1 MLIGW
6 LGDGLTRCGGSVQRD
21 TPQPHPRK
29 PPRKTPLTAIISFQM
44 AVFVTGQESEPEPR
58 ARGLA
63 IADGPAAVTHC
74 PWPVARILCEDNVRV
89 SQPCAVLILWMATA
103 TWYMQ
108 GEMREP
114 ARSEMHPVSISSPV
128 YDSGAM
134 DGNQPGSLYS
144 RRHALVNVSLTA
156 AGRAPE
162 ASRLLHT
169 T

>member
-1 MLIGW
+1 MVGEARAHW
-6 LGDGLTRCGGSVQRD
+6 VAGRQPYPMWKKRAARHTSTSSQKA
-21 TPQPHPRK
+21 PQE
-29 PPRKTPLTAIISFQM
+29 TPLTAIILFQM

-63 IADGPAAVTHC
+63 IAGGPAAVTHC
-74 PWPVARILCEDNVRV
+74 PWPVARKVCEDNVRA

-134 DGNQPGSLYS
+134 DGNQP
-144 RRHALVNVSLTA
+144 VSLFEETCP
-156 AGRAPE
+156 G
-162 ASRLLHT
+162 
-169 T
+169 